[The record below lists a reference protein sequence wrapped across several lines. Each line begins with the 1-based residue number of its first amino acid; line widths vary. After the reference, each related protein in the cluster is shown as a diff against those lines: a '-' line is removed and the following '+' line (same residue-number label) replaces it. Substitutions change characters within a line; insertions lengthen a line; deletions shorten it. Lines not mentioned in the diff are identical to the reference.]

1 MWFNRNRRKISIF
14 VGKNRIKTR
23 PDIQTLDR
31 GKADLK
37 EDEII
42 QLRMNFEEEIE

>member
-1 MWFNRNRRKISIF
+1 MENPFRFGICHTHRPLPDR
-14 VGKNRIKTR
+14 R
-23 PDIQTLDR
+23 PDIQTLDK